1 MFFEWLQNLMGGSKA
16 SPMPRVGQF
25 KPEGVFDSAAHT
37 EAMKRWEFQEQMRQ
51 RRQERFAA
59 MAGDP
64 GDVPREW
71 ESRAGKKEAGD
82 PLTPVQVAGGPAPAY
97 QMARFGQPRKWREQ
111 IPSILNLRT

>member
-64 GDVPREW
+64 
-71 ESRAGKKEAGD
+71 
-82 PLTPVQVAGGPAPAY
+82 LTPVQVAGGPAPAY